1 MNTIQKLQQHQSA
14 TPSRWRGE
22 AEARRQNREWLCYSQ
37 QIAMRM
43 LDKMEAEN
51 LTQKQLA
58 ERMGCSQQYISK
70 ILKGRENLSLETLC
84 KIDTALG
91 IDILSDFSRATG

>member
-14 TPSRWRGE
+14 TPSRWREE

-84 KIDTALG
+84 KIETALG